1 MDKSIIRS
9 KDLIQLWVDTV
20 GWMGT
25 PSQEEPLP
33 ESSEKISHL
42 RLLKSTVDITGDYS
56 RCTFRIEAE
65 YSQVFLFLTTI
76 KLL

>member
-9 KDLIQLWVDTV
+9 KDLVQFWVDAE

-25 PSQEEPLP
+25 ASHEEPIP
-33 ESSEKISHL
+33 ESSERISHL
-42 RLLKSTVDITGDYS
+42 RLLKSTNDDFGDFS

-65 YSQVFLFLTTI
+65 YSQVIRVT
-76 KLL
+76 